1 MTINDAFKPPYGCR
15 TRKAVSLTECVTIPA
30 GSKAAVFNTHLLASS
45 TSPPKTPSVTQ
56 AVSSAEDLPV
66 PPPARHWEV
75 AARANCYKGKGGE
88 PIQPQDAPK
97 WVDSIDACRA
107 E

>member
-1 MTINDAFKPPYGCR
+1 MLEA
-15 TRKAVSLTECVTIPA
+15 
-30 GSKAAVFNTHLLASS
+30 LASDL
-45 TSPPKTPSVTQ
+45 TSNKCEIELTPPKTPSVTQ

>member
-1 MTINDAFKPPYGCR
+1 MP
-15 TRKAVSLTECVTIPA
+15 
-30 GSKAAVFNTHLLASS
+30 
-45 TSPPKTPSVTQ
+45 
-56 AVSSAEDLPV
+56 
-66 PPPARHWEV
+66 PPPAALTLAQHWEV